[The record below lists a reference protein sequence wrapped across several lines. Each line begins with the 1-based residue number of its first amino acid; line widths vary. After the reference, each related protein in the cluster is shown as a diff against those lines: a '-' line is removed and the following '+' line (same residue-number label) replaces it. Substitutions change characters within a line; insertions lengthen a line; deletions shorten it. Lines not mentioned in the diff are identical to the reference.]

1 MVAVH
6 VNTYAAFAQRVR
18 EIENL
23 PATIPDDLVMSWRY
37 HAILKNPPD
46 DIREVRRSSR
56 LLRGS
61 PEMLAALDELER
73 DALQGNLKKYV
84 SKQANRLGGRHDG
97 LLYRS
102 AIWHFHILPEPGR
115 AQHTSRHLVFAY
127 IWKKV
132 LYLLEYGAHADREF
146 QRDPYYLEAL
156 SQEWPTVLPSTDI
169 DVEGIPLGGGVAVSG
184 ESRLMLD
191 LYEEVKRFANY
202 ADLILNGSTSMWE
215 EFVTTFGYP
224 CQPIYLD
231 FLDFDR
237 SLKPGHYP
245 SFAFYYRIRGTN
257 FYVKSDLRNGKN
269 DTAIISRD
277 ECLAAIAEIDKG

>member
-1 MVAVH
+1 MIEVH
-6 VNTYAAFAQRVR
+6 VSTYAALAQRVR
-18 EIENL
+18 EVENL

-37 HAILKNPPD
+37 HAILKKPPE
-46 DIREVRRSSR
+46 DILDVKRSSR
-56 LLRGS
+56 LVGGS
-61 PEMLAALDELER
+61 PEMLAALDDLEQ

-84 SKQANRLGGRHDG
+84 SKQANRLGGRHDS

-115 AQHTSRHLVFAY
+115 AQHTSKYLVYAY

-132 LYLLEYGAHADREF
+132 LYLLEYGTHADGEF
-146 QRDPYYLEAL
+146 QSDVYYLEML

-169 DVEGIPLGGGVAVSG
+169 DVEGMPLGGGVAEGG

-191 LYEEVKRFANY
+191 LYEELKRFANY
-202 ADLILNGSTSMWE
+202 ADLILKDSLSMWE
-215 EFVTTFGYP
+215 AFVTTVGYP

-237 SLKPGHYP
+237 SRKPDHYP
-245 SFAFYYRIRGTN
+245 SFAFYYRIRGTD
-257 FYVKSDLRNGKN
+257 FYVKSDLRNEKN

-277 ECLAAIAEIDKG
+277 ECIVDLAAIRRG